1 MVEEQ
6 DQLIQ
11 NVEANAAEVQR
22 DVEQALSLLFPHLP
36 HFFLLD

>member
-11 NVEANAAEVQR
+11 NVENNAGEIQR
-22 DVEQALSLLFPHLP
+22 DVEQAFSL
-36 HFFLLD
+36 FLL